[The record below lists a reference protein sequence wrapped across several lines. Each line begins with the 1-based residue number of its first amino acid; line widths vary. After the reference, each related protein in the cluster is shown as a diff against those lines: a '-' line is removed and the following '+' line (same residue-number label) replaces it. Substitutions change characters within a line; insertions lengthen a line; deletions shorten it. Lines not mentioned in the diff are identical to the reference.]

1 MTRGGEKLRQHDD
14 RPRELEWFGPL
25 VLSMKTAERNI
36 HCLSRMDVPAF
47 QHKKKGPPFSR
58 GPFPFYEAL
67 RAPAH
72 PGSKPGIRSDS
83 LRGVT
88 PGGQN
93 LTWLLLLGFL
103 RRFLLHVLFS
113 FGLDL
118 VVFLPGFFFIGIG
131 YLLCVSCCRTSS
143 KLFWRSVRQHSC
155 IIETCYVS
163 INRCARNF

>member
-36 HCLSRMDVPAF
+36 HCLSRMDAPAF

-103 RRFLLHVLFS
+103 VGFLCCFVVGS
-113 FGLDL
+113 
-118 VVFLPGFFFIGIG
+118 VVFSGWSVLGTCGWVSGWYVVVCIGSIV
-131 YLLCVSCCRTSS
+131 LILVD
-143 KLFWRSVRQHSC
+143 LF
-155 IIETCYVS
+155 
-163 INRCARNF
+163 